1 MSKYNNLKKLY
12 SDIEIL
18 ESAGLYK
25 AASVLHKKFVKEAQ
39 GDSLNQEM
47 QPDITKN
54 LQIKSLEDNKNIFEN
69 NIENIIYKNY
79 FVQDSVDAAA
89 KALRDIRTLESSAY
103 PEVQSR
109 AKQLVGIFEPRYY
122 DIVMK
127 YQGKPNP
134 KATNL
139 PENTSMSSE
148 PIQALG
154 SGEDAE
160 KELYMRA
167 LSEIIENFKSKIP
180 ELISQG
186 EKTYEEAFS
195 QIKNEKRKKFFA
207 NQVQRLRNQYNTQRF
222 KDQRVNQNVAD
233 NSSPVPTQTTQP
245 NVNKPNVAT
254 STDTNNQLY
263 QIVSNFY
270 RSRDVTVTSPE
281 QMYADL
287 KADPARKT
295 VVRNHIRTSRNPNT
309 NQLVA
314 LFDSKTK

>member
-1 MSKYNNLKKLY
+1 M
-12 SDIEIL
+12 
-18 ESAGLYK
+18 
-25 AASVLHKKFVKEAQ
+25 KEAQ

-167 LSEIIENFKSKIP
+167 LREIIENFKSKIP

-233 NSSPVPTQTTQP
+233 NSSPVPTQTTQT
-245 NVNKPNVAT
+245 NATKPNVAT
-254 STDTNNQLY
+254 NTDTNNQLY

-270 RSRDVTVTSPE
+270 RSRDVAVTSPE

>member
-127 YQGKPNP
+127 YQGKSNP

-167 LSEIIENFKSKIP
+167 LREIIENFKSKIP
-180 ELISQG
+180 ELINQG

-233 NSSPVPTQTTQP
+233 NSSPVPTQTTQT
-245 NVNKPNVAT
+245 NATKPNVAT
-254 STDTNNQLY
+254 NTDTNNQLY

>member
-167 LSEIIENFKSKIP
+167 LREIIENFKSKIP

-233 NSSPVPTQTTQP
+233 NSSPVPTQTTQT
-245 NVNKPNVAT
+245 NATKPNVAT
-254 STDTNNQLY
+254 NTDTNNQLY

-270 RSRDVTVTSPE
+270 RSRDVAVTSPE

>member
-1 MSKYNNLKKLY
+1 MSKYYNLKKLY

-127 YQGKPNP
+127 YQGKSNP

-167 LSEIIENFKSKIP
+167 LREIIENFKSKIP
-180 ELISQG
+180 ELINQG

-233 NSSPVPTQTTQP
+233 NSSPVPTQTTQT
-245 NVNKPNVAT
+245 NATKPNVAT
-254 STDTNNQLY
+254 NTDTNNQLY

>member
-127 YQGKPNP
+127 YQGKSNP

-167 LSEIIENFKSKIP
+167 LREIIENFKSKIP
-180 ELISQG
+180 ELINQG

-233 NSSPVPTQTTQP
+233 NSSPVPTQTTQTNATKP
-245 NVNKPNVAT
+245 SVAPSVGVN
-254 STDTNNQLY
+254 DQLF
-263 QIVSNFY
+263 QVVSNFY
-270 RSRDVTVTSPE
+270 NNRYGPQPDANK
-281 QMYADL
+281 MYSEI
-287 KADPARKT
+287 KADPAKANSIRY
-295 VVRNHIRTSRNPNT
+295 HIRASNSPNK
-309 NQLVA
+309 NQLLSA
-314 LFDSKTK
+314 FESKIK